1 MPHPTVVCAALALLT
16 PPLLS
21 AAPPADARLRIT
33 QRALVVQCVNDAPVA
48 PGTRAW
54 IVSAPVALAVT
65 MRNQPRPG
73 MAPGGDAGPG
83 TAIVRFTPEPGHRY
97 EVEVRADAASFSRRV
112 WTTGTWAPVVRD
124 RTTDR
129 VVSDEP
135 EWAAPPCTP
144 PAR

>member
-1 MPHPTVVCAALALLT
+1 MRLPALVLLVT
-16 PPLLS
+16 LLS
-21 AAPPADARLRIT
+21 APSLTARTDEAR
-33 QRALVVQCVNDAPVA
+33 
-48 PGTRAW
+48 
-54 IVSAPVALAVT
+54 LAVT

-73 MAPGGDAGPG
+73 MAPAGDADPG

-112 WTTGTWAPVVRD
+112 WTTGAWAPVVRD

-129 VVSDEP
+129 VVSGDP

-144 PAR
+144 QAQ